1 VQATR
6 PDGVV
11 RFLTLLVSI
20 AYAGAWVGAVVVLA
34 GAPVVKLLAGG
45 DPDWEWGL
53 PVPVAM
59 ADSDAA
65 VLTAWGTARLE
76 VEDVRGVL
84 RLPIAT
90 IPWWLFG
97 VLWTHMAAAFALM
110 VALLHHLRRIF
121 QRVRAGAPFDAQ
133 NAIRLRWV
141 GLLLIALSL
150 LNGVAE
156 LVTSMVVRQGLA
168 GGSVAVA
175 GGLRIEA
182 PFLLVALVLL
192 ALAEIFRR
200 GAELEHEQSL
210 VV

>member
-1 VQATR
+1 
-6 PDGVV
+6 V
-11 RFLTLLVSI
+11 R
-20 AYAGAWVGAVVVLA
+20 
-34 GAPVVKLLAGG
+34 
-45 DPDWEWGL
+45 D
-53 PVPVAM
+53 
-59 ADSDAA
+59 
-65 VLTAWGTARLE
+65 
-76 VEDVRGVL
+76 
-84 RLPIAT
+84 
-90 IPWWLFG
+90 
-97 VLWTHMAAAFALM
+97 
-110 VALLHHLRRIF
+110 
-121 QRVRAGAPFDAQ
+121 GAPFDVQ
-133 NAIRLRWV
+133 NAVRLRWV

>member
-1 VQATR
+1 MHATR

-20 AYAGAWVGAVVVLA
+20 AYAGAWAGALIVLA
-34 GAPVVKLLAGG
+34 GAPLVRALGG
-45 DPDWEWGL
+45 DTHWRWGL
-53 PVPVAM
+53 PVPVTI
-59 ADSDAA
+59 ADVDAT
-65 VLTAWGTARLE
+65 VVTGWGAAQLE

-97 VLWTHMAAAFALM
+97 VLWTHTAVAFALM

-121 QRVRAGAPFDAQ
+121 QRVRDGAPFDVQ
-133 NAIRLRWV
+133 NAVRLRWV
-141 GLLLIALSL
+141 GLLLLALSL
-150 LNGVAE
+150 LNGLAE
-156 LVTSMVVRQGLA
+156 LVTSVMVRQGLA
-168 GGSVAVA
+168 GGRIAVA
-175 GGLRIEA
+175 GGLRFEA
-182 PFLLVALVLL
+182 TFLLTALVLI
-192 ALAEIFRR
+192 ALAEVFRR

>member
-1 VQATR
+1 VHVTR

-20 AYAGAWVGAVVVLA
+20 AHVGAWAGAVIVLA
-34 GAPVVKLLAGG
+34 GAPLVRALGG
-45 DPDWEWGL
+45 DADWRWGL
-53 PVPVAM
+53 PVPVAI
-59 ADSDAA
+59 AEPDAT
-65 VLTAWGTARLE
+65 VVTGWGDARLE

-90 IPWWLFG
+90 MPWWLFG
-97 VLWTHMAAAFALM
+97 VLWTHTAAAFALM

-121 QRVRAGAPFDAQ
+121 QRVRDGAPFDVQ
-133 NAIRLRWV
+133 NAVRLRWV

>member
-1 VQATR
+1 MHVTR

-20 AYAGAWVGAVVVLA
+20 AYVGAWAGAVVVLA
-34 GAPVVKLLAGG
+34 GAPLVKLLAGG

-59 ADSDAA
+59 ADADAA

-90 IPWWLFG
+90 MPWWLFG
-97 VLWTHMAAAFALM
+97 VLWTHTAVAFALM

-121 QRVRAGAPFDAQ
+121 QRVRDGAPFDAQ